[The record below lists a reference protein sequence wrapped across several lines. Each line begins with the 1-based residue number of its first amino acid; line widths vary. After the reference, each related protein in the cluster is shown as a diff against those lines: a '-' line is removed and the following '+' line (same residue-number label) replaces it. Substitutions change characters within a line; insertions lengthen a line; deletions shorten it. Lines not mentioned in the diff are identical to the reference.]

1 MMGRSQNNFSIPVEL
16 CSEALSKNLHKELKF
31 AVVLKHIDPDGSF
44 EKKSANIKHACD
56 LMGLR
61 SKRSFYN
68 YLDNLIRLGW
78 ANVCDGVIYV
88 RSWKRMSERI
98 DINLTKHKAKLS
110 VKQDIR
116 TFDEFL
122 FSAKL
127 CLELRSRKRR
137 VARQKG
143 RVIQALDTAP
153 LWNLRGWKHCPD
165 KRGYAYR
172 KARQSFDLEGGES
185 YSPENMSL
193 SFISEMM
200 GITKMR
206 AHRLKK
212 RSLHAGYI
220 GFQQNYRDLA
230 APALL
235 LERFKQDHPEFACRA
250 HRSPNGSNIRIRL
263 TDSFVSSHV
272 SFVSY

>member
-1 MMGRSQNNFSIPVEL
+1 MGRSQNNFSIPVEL
-16 CSEALSKNLHKELKF
+16 CSEALSKNLHRELKF
-31 AVVLKHIDPDGSF
+31 AVVLKHLDPDGKF
-44 EKKSANIKHACD
+44 EKKSDNIREACD

-68 YLDNLIRLGW
+68 HLNNLIRLGW

-88 RSWKRMSERI
+88 RSWKRMSDRI
-98 DINLTKHKAKLS
+98 GIHLTKHKAKLY
-110 VKQDIR
+110 VKRDLK

-137 VARQKG
+137 VARSKG
-143 RVIQALDTAP
+143 RVLQALDTAP
-153 LWNLRGWKHCPD
+153 DLRGWKHCPD
-165 KRGYAYR
+165 KRGFAY
-172 KARQSFDLEGGES
+172 KIARQSFGLRDGETF
-185 YSPENMSL
+185 SPENMSL
-193 SFISEMM
+193 TFIAEMM

-212 RSLHAGYI
+212 RSHDAGYL
-220 GFQQNYRDLA
+220 NYEKNFRDLA

-235 LERFKQDHPEFACRA
+235 LERFKKDHPEFACRA

-263 TDSFVSSHV
+263 TDSFTSSYV